1 MAGLGLVVLTV
12 LTFAPPRDA
21 TQLALV
27 FPPWLSREEVFA
39 RIADLD
45 VRLVRN
51 GLLESVLIVDFAHD
65 PALGEAIRKRAPVV
79 ADARVIFACLGANS

>member
-1 MAGLGLVVLTV
+1 MAGIGLVVLTV
-12 LTFAPPRDA
+12 LTFTPPRDA

-27 FPPWLSREEVFA
+27 FPPWLSQKEVFA

-51 GLLESVLIVDFAHD
+51 GFSASVLIVDFSHD
-65 PALGEAIRKRAPVV
+65 PGLGQAIRKRAPVV
-79 ADARVIFACLGANS
+79 ADARVVGACLGANS